1 MHTYEVFVDMKECE
15 QDNYSACRVMETR
28 YEISAEAHT
37 AAYDTALN
45 QAGTEFPN
53 AIEYDIRV
61 TRILK

>member
-15 QDNYSACRVMETR
+15 KDNYTACRVMEAR
-28 YEISAEAHT
+28 YEVTADAHSI
-37 AAYDTALN
+37 AYDTALT

-61 TRILK
+61 TRILR